1 RQVVWVEDAQQCISD
16 LWELVVDLVMD
27 TPGEKGER
35 LDQALNVGILAPV
48 CFKQQAT
55 GDLGVFDGKFC
66 PDLPQPAQLTL
77 IVCEEIIRHQ
87 SCPCTTYSWVFSRKT
102 ASNVT
107 GSGAGS
113 IRSSASIRKRKVRSC
128 SRGGSRVTRT
138 RSNLGSNVATACSR
152 ARRIRLRS
160 FVL

>member
-1 RQVVWVEDAQQCISD
+1 
-16 LWELVVDLVMD
+16 MD

-55 GDLGVFDGKFC
+55 GDLGVFDGKLC
-66 PDLPQPAQLTL
+66 PDLPQKGELTL
-77 IVCEEIIRHQ
+77 IIGEEVIRHQ
-87 SCPCTTYSWVFSRKT
+87 SWPCTTYCWVLSRKT

-113 IRSSASIRKRKVRSC
+113 TRNSASIRKRIVRS
-128 SRGGSRVTRT
+128 
-138 RSNLGSNVATACSR
+138 
-152 ARRIRLRS
+152 
-160 FVL
+160 